1 MDAVG
6 VKGRPPIKHEGS
18 VGILEG
24 EEGWRVDAVGV
35 KGRPP
40 IKYKDRVLEY
50 LRERRYGDLWRVV
63 AVDVRG
69 RPFIK
74 M

>member
-1 MDAVG
+1 MDVG
-6 VKGRPPIKHEGS
+6 NVRLRSPIKCKDIFL
-18 VGILEG
+18 ILEG